1 MTKTTDFLDSFSSV
15 TIGLVQMLK
24 SPSVLV
30 SVGVSALFLNYYG
43 TYEMF
48 IEALL
53 ICIFA
58 DSVFGIW
65 LAYKQRA
72 FEWHKAIK
80 IVEKIVVYAFYLL
93 IVHFVSRIEWVH
105 QFDEAVKYF
114 TNFIY
119 TLMIVNEG
127 RSAVKNG
134 NVVYPNRIASVIV
147 KWFDVIEGKA
157 KKVIDQQP

>member
-1 MTKTTDFLDSFSSV
+1 MTKTSDFLDSFSSV

-24 SPSVLV
+24 SPSLV
-30 SVGVSALFLNYYG
+30 VGVGVGAFFLNYYSS
-43 TYEMF
+43 YEMF

-65 LAYKQRA
+65 LAYKVKA
-72 FEWHKAIK
+72 FEWSKAVK

-93 IVHFVSRIEWVH
+93 IVHFVSRIEWIH
-105 QFDEAVKYF
+105 QFDDAVKYF

-134 NVVYPNRIASVIV
+134 NIVYPNRIASVIV
-147 KWFDVIEGKA
+147 KWFDVIEGKT
-157 KKVIDQQP
+157 KKVIDGQ